1 MGQCAHSLGEC
12 QWDLWLP
19 LPDKTRPV
27 HLFPYRACLF
37 VGGSLGHSRACHF
50 LVYSQQI
57 SRSCSSF
64 SSVCC
69 CGFFP
74 SEHWKTRVV
83 STLQFCPRSIQ
94 DNLTGDDLHRAWC
107 PVPPEYPWG
116 LCPREEE
123 ARL

>member
-1 MGQCAHSLGEC
+1 MGECAPSLGEC

-19 LPDKTRPV
+19 LPDKTRSV
-27 HLFPYRACLF
+27 HHFPYRACF
-37 VGGSLGHSRACHF
+37 PVGRSLGHGGPCHF

-69 CGFFP
+69 CGFCYT
-74 SEHWKTRVV
+74 SSRDSRVV

-94 DNLTGDDLHRAWC
+94 DNLTGDNLHRAWG
-107 PVPPEYPWG
+107 PIPPEHPWG
-116 LCPREEE
+116 FCPR
-123 ARL
+123 